1 MVRGFR
7 HDEWGSRH
15 PLGRKRRVVLLPR
28 VRRTAWPL
36 LLLLT
41 FLIGS
46 VAQAHGQNGWPGLSL
61 HAQNIDSTMD
71 GVTVTGTLVSADTGD
86 PIAGGH
92 IFILNP
98 GISPTDYAQD
108 PSNPAAVF
116 ADGES
121 DVNGR
126 FQAVPPVIREQSY
139 GVIVV
144 ARGYL
149 GKVAEN
155 KQLAGPEVPS
165 VVDLGEIRMQSAT

>member
-1 MVRGFR
+1 MALLTKLR
-7 HDEWGSRH
+7 HIDWS
-15 PLGRKRRVVLLPR
+15 
-28 VRRTAWPL
+28 L

-41 FLIGS
+41 FLIGL
-46 VAQAHGQNGWPGLSL
+46 VAQAHGQNGRQGIGL
-61 HAQNIDSTMD
+61 HAQSIDSTND
-71 GVTVTGTLVSADTGD
+71 GVTVTGTLVSADTGE

-98 GISPTDYAQD
+98 GISPTGYAED
-108 PSNPAAVF
+108 PSNPAAVY

-126 FQAVPPVIREQSY
+126 FRAAPPVIREQSY

-155 KQLAGPEVPS
+155 KEFAGPEDPN
-165 VVDLGEIRMQSAT
+165 VVDLGKIRMQSAT